1 MKKLIFAVIVL
12 CSPVFVFC
20 QDITGL
26 WSGTMLNDS
35 TQQSLPYEIF
45 ISKIKGKYT
54 GFSQTCFMVDDKK
67 YYGIKKINVR
77 IAKDGK
83 IVIQDAAAV
92 ENNSPVSADKNVIQL
107 NVLDLVN
114 QDNETILNGA
124 FVTNR
129 SRAYRELTGRISL
142 KRVSSSTESSLMKYL
157 QKTNEEN
164 DITAVK

>member
-1 MKKLIFAVIVL
+1 
-12 CSPVFVFC
+12 
-20 QDITGL
+20 
-26 WSGTMLNDS
+26 
-35 TQQSLPYEIF
+35 
-45 ISKIKGKYT
+45 
-54 GFSQTCFMVDDKK
+54 MVDDKK

-129 SRAYRELTGRISL
+129 SKAYRELTGRISL

>member
-1 MKKLIFAVIVL
+1 MKKLLIAVIAL

-35 TQQSLPYEIF
+35 TQQTLPYEIF
-45 ISKIKGKYT
+45 ISKSKGKYT
-54 GFSQTCFMVDDKK
+54 GFSQTWFMVDDKK
-67 YYGIKKINVR
+67 YYGIKKINIR

-92 ENNSPVSADKNVIQL
+92 ENNSPVTADKNVIQL

-114 QDNETILNGA
+114 QNNETILNGP

-129 SRAYRELTGRISL
+129 SKAYRELTGHISL
-142 KRVSSSTESSLMKYL
+142 KRISSPAESSLVKYL
-157 QKTNEEN
+157 QKNYSDN